1 MDKKETILLDARL
14 TTVIDKHAFNAEL
27 SNGHR
32 LVAFFRDKSRC
43 AEPSIIGTTAKVE
56 LSPLICQ
63 RVGLCHLRRCYEGSS
78 FSKKDV

>member
-27 SNGHR
+27 SNGHH

-43 AEPSIIGTTAKVE
+43 AEASIIGNTAKVE
-56 LSPLICQ
+56 LSP
-63 RVGLCHLRRCYEGSS
+63 
-78 FSKKDV
+78 FDMSKGWIVSLEEML

>member
-14 TTVIDKHAFNAEL
+14 ITVIDKHAFNAEL

-56 LSPLICQ
+56 LSP
-63 RVGLCHLRRCYEGSS
+63 
-78 FSKKDV
+78 FDMSKGWIVSLEEML